1 MGWAAA
7 GSLDLAGFAEKVP
20 DRRHAPRFQK
30 PALWLELDGWRY
42 KTRDWS
48 LGGFR
53 IGDCRKPP
61 RPRDRVQGRIEGI
74 GCIGSFTAEV
84 VRINEDGSIAGRFLE
99 ITPAILMAMGT
110 VAAA

>member
-7 GSLDLAGFAEKVP
+7 GSLDLSGFAERVP
-20 DRRHAPRFQK
+20 DRRRSPRFTK
-30 PALWLELDGWRY
+30 PALWLEFEGWRY

-53 IGDCRKPP
+53 VGDFRKP
-61 RPRDRVQGRIEGI
+61 VQSREKVNGRIEGI

-84 VRINEDGSIAGRFLE
+84 VRLHEDGSLAGRFLE

-110 VAAA
+110 VATA